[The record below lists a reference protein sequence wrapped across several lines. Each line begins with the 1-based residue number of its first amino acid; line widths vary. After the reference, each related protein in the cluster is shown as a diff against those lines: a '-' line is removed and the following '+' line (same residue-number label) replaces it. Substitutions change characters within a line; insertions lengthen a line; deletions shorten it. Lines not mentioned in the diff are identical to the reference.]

1 MNVQRLISVCSVR
14 LPLSVSSVYSASD
27 LHFEW
32 LIEIGVTSV
41 PYIHGI
47 QHSARKRAIE
57 GGTGCAARRRR
68 IETLSNERFC
78 SCSRFG
84 PISLRVGS
92 EPILFVTRLSYSR
105 TNGCCAPSSGGG
117 GGGVC
122 PANKS
127 ETWAKEAR
135 LNPRAA
141 RDLCNLSFS
150 RDSYD

>member
-1 MNVQRLISVCSVR
+1 MISVYSVR
-14 LPLSVSSVYSASD
+14 LPPSVSSVYSASD

-32 LIEIGVTSV
+32 LIEIGVTSA

-57 GGTGCAARRRR
+57 GGMGCAARQRR

-84 PISLRVGS
+84 PISLRVEL

-105 TNGCCAPSSGGG
+105 RNGCCAPSSRV
-117 GGGVC
+117 VC

-141 RDLCNLSFS
+141 RDLCNLSLP